1 MKQEYSFNEES
12 TERTRKV
19 FVRQK
24 TMEKKRKDLHEN
36 PMEMP
41 LCAIC
46 AQDFY
51 DSPWHRIYRV
61 DPYQVIFDTCTRC
74 HVRRGYDY
82 KIYDYR
88 KPVVKKEN
96 IIVLA

>member
-1 MKQEYSFNEES
+1 MKQEYSFCEES

-51 DSPWHRIYRV
+51 ESPWHRIYRV

-82 KIYDYR
+82 RIFDYR
-88 KPVVKKEN
+88 KPVVKEEN
-96 IIVLA
+96 IHVLP